1 MLMYSSLAKG
11 AKGGYSSMATEVGLL
26 ANRSCASINAITSSK
41 EDDDKDILVTKLTAL
56 KGSTHRLQLTLNPK
70 SASCY

>member
-11 AKGGYSSMATEVGLL
+11 TKGGYSSMATEFGLL
-26 ANRSCASINAITSSK
+26 TNRSCASINAITSSK

-56 KGSTHRLQLTLNPK
+56 K
-70 SASCY
+70 